1 MNTTR
6 FASIAALTL
15 AMTALVSSS
24 ALAQQRQGNGKKYVA
39 TRDITVDKQT
49 GQLRKPT
56 AEETEAL
63 VAQLTA
69 MTNQSSEGLQ
79 QISATNGVFV
89 DLQGRFHS
97 TVLARPHPDGTSELR
112 CVTTFEEAA
121 EFLGLVD
128 AAGQQ

>member
-1 MNTTR
+1 MNTAR

-15 AMTALVSSS
+15 ALTALVSPA
-24 ALAQQRQGNGKKYVA
+24 ALAQQRQGNGKKYIA

-69 MTNQSSEGLQ
+69 MTNQSTEGLEQ
-79 QISATNGVFV
+79 TSATNGVFV
-89 DLQGRFHS
+89 DLQERFQS
-97 TVLARPHPDGTSELR
+97 TILARPNPDGTSELR
-112 CVTTFEEAA
+112 CVATFEEAA
-121 EFLGLVD
+121 EFLGLVE

>member
-1 MNTTR
+1 MNTAR
-6 FASIAALTL
+6 FASIAAFTF
-15 AMTALVSSS
+15 AIAVLVTPT

-49 GQLRKPT
+49 GQLRRPT

-69 MTNQSSEGLQ
+69 MTNQSAEGLQ
-79 QISATNGVFV
+79 QTSGTNGVFV
-89 DLQGRFHS
+89 DLQDRFQS
-97 TVLARPHPDGTSELR
+97 TVLARPNPDGTSEMR

-121 EFLGLVD
+121 EFLGLVE